1 MDMHLPGLQRTPALI
16 DLKPIL
22 QELDKSTRLM
32 HSMEELLNSHKNGY
46 PLDLQSKSAL
56 QHVYSEFISIYASL
70 IQNIESLDKSANEL

>member
-32 HSMEELLNSHKNGY
+32 HSIGELLNSQKNGF
-46 PLDLQSKSAL
+46 PLDLQSKAAL
-56 QHVYSEFISIYASL
+56 QHVYGEFVTIYASL
-70 IQNIESLDKSANEL
+70 IHNIETLDSRICEP